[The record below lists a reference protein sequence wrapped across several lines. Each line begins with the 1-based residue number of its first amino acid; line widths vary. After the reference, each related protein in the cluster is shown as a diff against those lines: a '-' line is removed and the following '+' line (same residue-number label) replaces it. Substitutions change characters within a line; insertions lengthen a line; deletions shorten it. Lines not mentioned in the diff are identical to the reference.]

1 MTTSSDPLIKELR
14 NKLFDLEKQ
23 RVYMQ
28 MSDDKR
34 KELILLK
41 IDEEILKVKKN
52 IANRQRTLIS
62 EGRKLR

>member
-23 RVYMQ
+23 RIYMR

-41 IDEEILKVKKN
+41 IDEEILKVKKS